1 MLRTTLITVAIIV
14 LALYA
19 FSRHARRVSMF
30 FPDRYP
36 TGDWDTAGLPV
47 APEEHSFVTSD
58 GVRLHGW
65 YFRAN
70 DGRAPVIVWLH
81 GNGGNITYRAPMA
94 AELARRGVS
103 VFLPEWRGYGKS
115 EGRASESGLY
125 HDALAAYDYSR
136 ASLGATAETIIMYGE
151 SLGGPYAAYVA
162 VHRPVR
168 AVIIENSF
176 PSLAALGNAL
186 YAPIPIG
193 WTAPRAMATTRWL
206 NEAGV
211 PVLVMHGR
219 RDQIIPFSLGQE
231 LFDGLQGPKEM
242 FISETATHSEIP
254 SVEGQRYFEAIERF
268 ISRTMRLSLGTA
280 K

>member
-1 MLRTTLITVAIIV
+1 MLRTSLITVAIIV

-36 TGDWDTAGLPV
+36 TGDWDPRGLPV
-47 APEEHSFVTSD
+47 IPEDHALTTSD
-58 GVRLHGW
+58 GVRLHAW
-65 YFRAN
+65 LFRAK
-70 DGRAPVIVWLH
+70 DPRAPLIIWLH

-94 AELARRGVS
+94 AELARRGTT

-115 EGRASESGLY
+115 EGRPSESGLY
-125 HDALAAYDYSR
+125 HDALASYDYAR
-136 ASLGATAETIIMYGE
+136 KSLGAESIVMYGE

-162 VHRPVR
+162 TKRPVR

-176 PSLAALGNAL
+176 PSLADLGNAL

-193 WTAPRAMATTRWL
+193 WTAPRAMSTTRWL

-219 RDQIIPFSLGQE
+219 RDHIIPFSLGQK
-231 LFDGLQGPKEM
+231 LHDGLRGPKEM
-242 FISETATHSEIP
+242 FISETASHSEIP
-254 SVEGQRYFEAIERF
+254 SVEGERYFEAIERF
-268 ISRTMRLSLGTA
+268 ISRTTRLSLGTA

>member
-1 MLRTTLITVAIIV
+1 MRTTLITIAIVV

-36 TGDWDTAGLPV
+36 VGEWEAPGLPV
-47 APEEHSFVTSD
+47 APVDHTFKTSD

-65 YFRAN
+65 FFRAE
-70 DGRAPVIVWLH
+70 DRHAPVIVWLH
-81 GNGGNITYRAPMA
+81 GNGGNITFRAPMA
-94 AELARRGVS
+94 SEIARRGIS

-115 EGRASESGLY
+115 EGRPSESGLY
-125 HDALAAYDYSR
+125 HDALASYDYAR
-136 ASLGATAETIIMYGE
+136 ASFGSADIVMYGE

-162 VHRPVR
+162 TKRPVR

-176 PSLAALGNAL
+176 PSLAELGNAL

-193 WTAPRAMATTRWL
+193 WTAPRAMGTARWL

-219 RDQIIPFSLGQE
+219 RDQVIPFALGQK
-231 LFDGLQGPKEM
+231 LFDGLRGPKEM
-242 FISETATHSEIP
+242 LVSETASHSEIP
-254 SVEGQRYFEAIERF
+254 SVEGERYFEAIERL
-268 ISRTMRLSLGTA
+268 ISRTTRLSLGTA